1 MASSSQSVTPFPN
14 SHFVEVDGRRL
25 ELRVDGRLQ
34 HLGDWTP
41 QVAVALAAREGLAL
55 VVQHWK
61 VLNAMRDYYAAYNVS
76 PVKKL
81 LKRAL
86 KESGSAALSSD
97 AALDELFPSGVLV
110 QGSRI
115 AGVPLPHLDAELE
128 RVNCGGRKAAA
139 AEARHFVDKFDFK
152 GVSLGVTCTGNLLEL
167 HRWSP
172 ELAEFMAVKEGISLN
187 TDHWE
192 VLNFLRSFY
201 FEFGVTPM
209 VKILMK
215 HMSEELGVDRASREH
230 LYRLFP
236 GGPSRQG
243 SRIAGLPEPQGCIDG

>member
-1 MASSSQSVTPFPN
+1 MAHPSQTVVAFPN
-14 SHFVEVDGRRL
+14 NHVIEVDGRL
-25 ELRVDGRLQ
+25 IELRVDGRLQ
-34 HLGDWTP
+34 DLGDWTP
-41 QVAVALAAREGLAL
+41 QVATALAAREGIELL
-55 VVQHWK
+55 VQHWK
-61 VLNAMRDYYAAYNVS
+61 VLNAMREYYAAYNVP

-86 KESGSAALSSD
+86 KEAGSAALTSD
-97 AALDELFPSGVLV
+97 AALDELFPSGVLM

-128 RVNCGGRKAAA
+128 RVNCGGRKAAV
-139 AEARHFVDKFDFK
+139 AEPVHFVDKFDFK
-152 GVSLGVTCTGNLLEL
+152 GVSLSVTCTGNLLEL

-172 ELAEFMAVKEGISLN
+172 ELAEFMAQKEGLSLSD
-187 TDHWE
+187 DHWE

-215 HMSEELGVDRASREH
+215 HMAEELGAQRASREH
-230 LYRLFP
+230 LYKLFP